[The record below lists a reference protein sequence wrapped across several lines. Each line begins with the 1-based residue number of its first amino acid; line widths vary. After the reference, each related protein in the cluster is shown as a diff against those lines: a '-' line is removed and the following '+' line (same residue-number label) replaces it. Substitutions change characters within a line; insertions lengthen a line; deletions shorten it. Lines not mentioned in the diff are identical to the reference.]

1 MKEWYFSHNGE
12 VSGPLG
18 LAESKLFIASNP
30 DCYAWHSSLAQWMP
44 AYHIDEFE
52 LDLPPPPPPKAI
64 PKALIAHF
72 VQREQQL
79 NQSLRRVED
88 TLKTIENSRADLE
101 SQIMETKGVTQT
113 LNQEVNTTLRS
124 INEQYEALQKKLA
137 GLKTK
142 QS

>member
-18 LAESKLFIASNP
+18 LAESNLFIANNP
-30 DCYAWHSSLAQWMP
+30 NSYAWHPSFAQWMP
-44 AYHIDEFE
+44 VSHIDEF
-52 LDLPPPPPPKAI
+52 DIAITPPPPPKAI
-64 PKALIAHF
+64 PEELIAHF
-72 VQREQQL
+72 IAKEQEL
-79 NQSLRRVED
+79 NKSLGRIED
-88 TLKTIENSRADLE
+88 TLRSIDNSRADLE
-101 SQIMETKGVTQT
+101 RDINDTKGVTQT

-137 GLKTK
+137 GFKPK